1 MEKNKH
7 EKIHKIEQALHLE
20 FSEEDSIW
28 LTSSKTLRKMVG
40 VLGMLLPLLLYIFLA
55 IISEHYEI
63 LDSISHYYFTRS
75 NVIFIIV
82 VSLMAVF
89 LMIYKGKEPIDFYL
103 STIAG
108 MAAIMLLLFPTDSI
122 ITDCGG
128 ICSDFSIA
136 FIKDNPTRSIFHYV
150 CAGIFLGSL
159 AYMSLFLFTKF
170 DKNHGKTKAKV
181 KRNMVYKVCGVLMVI
196 ALVVVLLGGGME
208 LIPSDDYNDY
218 NITFW
223 METLAV
229 EAFGFSWLVKGE
241 AIFKD
246 K

>member
-1 MEKNKH
+1 MEKNKPVL
-7 EKIHKIEQALHLE
+7 IHKIDQALRLE
-20 FSEEDSIW
+20 FTDEDSIW
-28 LTSSKTLRKMVG
+28 LTSSKTLRKMAG
-40 VLGMLLPLLLYIFLA
+40 VLGMLLPILLYAFLA
-55 IISEHYEI
+55 FTSNYYKI

-75 NVIFIIV
+75 NVIFIMV

-89 LMIYKGKEPIDFYL
+89 LMIYKGKEPLDFYL

-108 MAAIMLLLFPTDSI
+108 IAAIMLLLFPTDSI
-122 ITDCGG
+122 ITYCGD
-128 ICSDFSIA
+128 ICGSYSIA
-136 FIKDNPTRSIFHYV
+136 FITDNPTRSVFHYV

-170 DKNHGKTKAKV
+170 DKSQGKTKEKV
-181 KRNMVYKVCGVLMVI
+181 KRNVVYKVCGVLMVI
-196 ALVVVLLGGGME
+196 ALVVVLLGGGLE
-208 LIPSDDYNDY
+208 LLPPDDYNNL